1 MHCINVLNVTD
12 QRLIVFLSSQLFR
25 FIKWFC
31 YLVLEMSRKGFFI
44 SKRKTVLLI
53 QKSKKFRR
61 KEIKKKEIAAT
72 ITETWRDQKNIV
84 DQVDT
89 EISNSELRMKAANE
103 IINNFHKKH
112 KVWFFEKFLRK
123 KVETQKQK
131 VETQQDSV
139 LYSLF

>member
-1 MHCINVLNVTD
+1 
-12 QRLIVFLSSQLFR
+12 
-25 FIKWFC
+25 
-31 YLVLEMSRKGFFI
+31 MSRKGFFI

-103 IINNFHKKH
+103 IIKNFHKKH

-123 KVETQKQK
+123 KVGTQKQK

>member
-1 MHCINVLNVTD
+1 
-12 QRLIVFLSSQLFR
+12 
-25 FIKWFC
+25 
-31 YLVLEMSRKGFFI
+31 MSRKGFFI

-84 DQVDT
+84 DQVT